1 MSTASHS
8 ASADRDRQ
16 WFITGRWQ
24 EYEGEAK
31 ANLLRIIAI
40 GAFYAIELLNYHG
53 LRFGFLELER
63 DEGVDRQFHLAVTA
77 LAVAW
82 TLVSLGILLC
92 LRRQI
97 FPGWLKFVSTACDV
111 VLLAAVLTLAD
122 GPKSPLVVGYFL
134 IVALSGLRFN
144 LPLVWFATLA
154 SMAGYL
160 YVLGYAKWFA
170 DPARNLRIER
180 YQQLIFLVALGLMG
194 IVLGQVIRRVRRLAE
209 DFASR
214 VSGGGPP

>member
-63 DEGVDRQFHLAVTA
+63 DEGVDRQFHLAVTT

-92 LRRQI
+92 LRGQI

-194 IVLGQVIRRVRRLAE
+194 VVLGQVIRRVRRLAE

-214 VSGGGPP
+214 VSGGEPP